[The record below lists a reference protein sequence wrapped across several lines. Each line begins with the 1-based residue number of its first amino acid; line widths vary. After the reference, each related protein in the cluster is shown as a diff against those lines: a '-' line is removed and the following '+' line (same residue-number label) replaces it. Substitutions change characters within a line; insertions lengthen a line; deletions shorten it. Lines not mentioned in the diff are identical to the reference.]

1 MVTQTGLPNNTH
13 THTPTSPSRYRL
25 VTVNHS
31 LPPCNPTTRLS
42 FSPPPFCLLEKSSC
56 RLSLPSSSHIFFSS
70 SASFC
75 QKSSSSLQLSTT
87 GCTKNKRREAAP
99 WDGTTS
105 AARLSG
111 CTPSR
116 REEAATVAHTLLL
129 SSLVSQL
136 VGRCAAPMLKDH
148 GAAFPQGR
156 CGMSGSTMVS
166 SLHQMTL
173 GCHRSEGWAVA
184 VWAGGQATALTCHP
198 RRPTSPSAPSSS
210 RRSPKRSP

>member
-31 LPPCNPTTRLS
+31 LPPCNPHHPSLFFPSPLLS
-42 FSPPPFCLLEKSSC
+42 SRKKFLSPKSSK
-56 RLSLPSSSHIFFSS
+56 LISYFFSS